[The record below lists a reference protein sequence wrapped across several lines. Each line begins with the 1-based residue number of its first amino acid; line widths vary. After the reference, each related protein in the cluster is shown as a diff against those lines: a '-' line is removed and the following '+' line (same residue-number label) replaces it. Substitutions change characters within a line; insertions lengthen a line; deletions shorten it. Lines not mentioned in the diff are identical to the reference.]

1 MKRLIDEMVIHM
13 KKDGSIV
20 VEENRDGVF
29 TSKYMTP
36 EDIARCIGKGIL
48 QSGIDSGILPDNC
61 VWYREEM
68 DGTRKVIIRFPAQV
82 MDITYHGTVYTI
94 PVPNIAF
101 GFAVSTD
108 GRIMKC
114 KLAVIEEGPVRM
126 ESKLYYYPFSNVN
139 QGSFDICLGSNQ
151 LPVIKEL
158 RLLTTIPYWIMSL
171 PNNDH
176 DFNAKNN
183 SQGLGYRE
191 ILKYLSAVELNNVY
205 SCMVESGKTLREM
218 IQIL

>member
-1 MKRLIDEMVIHM
+1 MKKLIDEMIIYM

-20 VEENRDGVF
+20 VEENRGGVL

-36 EDIARCIGKGIL
+36 EDLTRCIGKGIL

-61 VWYREEM
+61 IWYREEM
-68 DGTRKVIIRFPAQV
+68 DGTRKVIIRFPTQV

-94 PVPNIAF
+94 PVPSMAF

-108 GRIMKC
+108 GRIMKS

-139 QGSFDICLGSNQ
+139 QESFDICLGSNQ
-151 LPVIKEL
+151 LPIIKEL
-158 RLLTTIPYWIMSL
+158 RQLTAIPYWIMSL

-176 DFNAKNN
+176 DFDANYNA
-183 SQGLGYRE
+183 QGLGYRE
-191 ILKYLSAVELNNVY
+191 ILKYLSIVELNNVY
-205 SCMVESGKTLREM
+205 SIMVESGKTLKLM
-218 IQIL
+218 MQML